1 MTFLKKR
8 AKRQNLNEQG
18 FTLIEL
24 MIAMVILGIGLF
36 SIAALQM
43 NNVRYNTGSKKSAEG
58 YTWAMDQV
66 ERLLTSKYTPI
77 NNAGNSCGDPASV
90 DFSCMAHR
98 INQGPYTVA
107 WNVANNSANV
117 PNSVAVNVNVT
128 WNAKQVAAVTF
139 TRTATSF

>member
-1 MTFLKKR
+1 MTFLNKR
-8 AKRQNLNEQG
+8 TKQQNLSEQG

-36 SIAALQM
+36 SIAALQVS
-43 NNVRYNTGSKKSAEG
+43 NVRYNTGSKKSAEG

-66 ERLLTSKYTPI
+66 ERLLTSKYVPTD
-77 NNAGNSCGDPASV
+77 NVGNSCGNSASV
-90 DFSCMAHR
+90 DFNCAAH
-98 INQGPYTVA
+98 NVTQGPYTVA
-107 WNVANNSANV
+107 WNVANNFANV
-117 PNSVAVNVNVT
+117 PNSVTINVNVT